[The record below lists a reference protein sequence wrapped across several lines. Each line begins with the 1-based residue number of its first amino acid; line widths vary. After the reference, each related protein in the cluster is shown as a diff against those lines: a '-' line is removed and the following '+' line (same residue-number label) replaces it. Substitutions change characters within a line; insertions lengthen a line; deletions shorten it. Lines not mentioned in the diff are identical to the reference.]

1 MAPVITVRGTPA
13 PYSSVAVGSPDSERR
28 QNAAFT
34 KLVDVGIEAYDTGNW
49 NAARE
54 FFANHRV
61 PSTTVVRVL
70 FHRVQRRGRKQPTNA

>member
-1 MAPVITVRGTPA
+1 MAPVITLRGTPA
-13 PYSSVAVGSPDSERR
+13 PFSSIAGSRPDRERR

-34 KLVDVGIEAYDTGNW
+34 KLVDVGIAAYDTGNW

-70 FHRVQRRGRKQPTNA
+70 FHRVQRRGRKLPTNA